1 MSIKIESNSSGR
13 FKFEAISSE
22 GVVRNLGEF
31 DNLITDIGLTRMG
44 ANSDYL
50 AYCRVG
56 SGSTTPQFTDTS
68 LVSQVAGVGGAVSTE
83 GVAPVPPYHAW
94 SQRVF
99 TFAAGVAAGNL
110 SEVGVGW
117 AASGTTLFSRALILD
132 ASNNPTT
139 ITIQPDETLRVTYVH
154 KYFPNIVDST
164 GTVTL
169 TGNLAGTYSYVARP
183 ANVTS
188 SSNWVSSR
196 SQTSSTTSGSNYF
209 YSGDIGGITSQP
221 SGTPSAVTYSSN
233 ISDPL
238 TAEFTL
244 TAGVD
249 AANFVGGVKSYLI
262 RAGNGTYQVG
272 FTPAI
277 PKLSDEELQ
286 LKFKFS
292 WGRK

>member
-1 MSIKIESNSSGR
+1 MSIKIESKSSGR
-13 FKFEAISSE
+13 FKFEAISKD
-22 GVVRNLGEF
+22 GAVRNLGEF

-44 ANSDYL
+44 ENGDYL
-50 AYCRVG
+50 AFCRVG

-68 LVSQVAGVGGAVSTE
+68 LVSQVAGVGSPVVTD
-83 GVAPVPPYHAW
+83 GVASVPPYHVWA
-94 SQRVF
+94 QRVF

-117 AASGTTLFSRALILD
+117 ATSGTTLFSRALILD

-139 ITIQPDETLRVTYVH
+139 ITIQSDETLRVTYVH

-183 ANVTS
+183 AKVTQL
-188 SSNWVSSR
+188 NDWYAAR
-196 SQTSSTTSGSNYF
+196 AQTSSTVSANSF
-209 YSGDIGGITSQP
+209 YSGDIGAITSQP
-221 SGTPSAVTYSSN
+221 SGTYSDVTYVSS
-233 ISDPL
+233 IVEPL

-244 TAGVD
+244 TANAD

-262 RAGNGTYQVG
+262 RAGIGTYQVG

-277 PKLSDEELQ
+277 PKLDDGELQ